1 MGISVE
7 YWNLFGDLQKGFDSI
22 ENEYSELQSQWEE
35 WKSEGM
41 SEDDLKQI
49 KGCDLYNIEK
59 EWVRSI
65 MWILEEHLENFKIKK
80 EKII

>member
-59 EWVRSI
+59 E
-65 MWILEEHLENFKIKK
+65 
-80 EKII
+80 